1 MLGSISNQMHGVAH
15 GRVAAPASGV
25 TRSEAPENR
34 PQPKQARGPEADAE
48 QLKFFLGNITK
59 ADAAAVIALTQPS
72 KTEASA
78 SFGQVAS
85 AYGDF

>member
-1 MLGSISNQMHGVAH
+1 MLGSISNQTHGVMSN
-15 GRVAAPASGV
+15 RAAPNIA
-25 TRSEAPENR
+25 RSEAAEAR

-59 ADAAAVIALTQPS
+59 ADAAAVIAMTQPL
-72 KTEASA
+72 KTEATA
-78 SFGQVAS
+78 SYGQVAA